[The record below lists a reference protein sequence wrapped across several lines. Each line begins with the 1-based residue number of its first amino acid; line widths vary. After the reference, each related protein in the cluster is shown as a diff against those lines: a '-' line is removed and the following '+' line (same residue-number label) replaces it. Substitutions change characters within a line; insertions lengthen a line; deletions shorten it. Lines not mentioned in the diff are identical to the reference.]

1 MIIPIYQLWVA
12 MGLLILFMK
21 LLTVLGKNKES
32 DDAGRLLSASLDKL
46 TKERDE
52 LSNAH
57 KRSKVS

>member
-1 MIIPIYQLWVA
+1 

-46 TKERDE
+46 TKDRDE